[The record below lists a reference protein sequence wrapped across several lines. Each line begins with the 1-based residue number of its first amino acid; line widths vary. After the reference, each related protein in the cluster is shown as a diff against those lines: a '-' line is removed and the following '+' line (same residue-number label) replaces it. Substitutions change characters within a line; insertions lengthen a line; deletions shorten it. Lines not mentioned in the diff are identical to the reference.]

1 MNFLPQTL
9 LEIQVHLH
17 HPQDLILMILGP
29 MVVLLDSDEPQED
42 PQLKLLKQPQLLRK
56 PMGIVIMEATHME
69 VKAARKQ
76 LLGQPLP
83 KDRVI
88 MELMHIEVK
97 VAHQR

>member
-1 MNFLPQTL
+1 
-9 LEIQVHLH
+9 
-17 HPQDLILMILGP
+17 
-29 MVVLLDSDEPQED
+29 
-42 PQLKLLKQPQLLRK
+42 
-56 PMGIVIMEATHME
+56 MGIVIMEATHME

-97 VAHQR
+97 VAHQQ